1 MFSRRFVGTRR
12 ATRGRHKREKNREA
26 GEHTGY
32 IMSAL
37 PLAAQVGYLQRKD
50 SRREIEQV
58 TATAVAIHWWHGR
71 RGRKE
76 RETDK

>member
-50 SRREIEQV
+50 SRKEIEQV
-58 TATAVAIHWWHGR
+58 TATAVAIHWQC